1 MLERKDSTLAHEK
14 LAKKVEEPKHQKNT
28 KRKDTHGSQSHHRQ
42 DFCRQPRHSIW
53 RLCARSVAQPFFT
66 GNRSFGR
73 CQLESPALFGRAEK
87 VRFRARWAAL
97 LQGIGL
103 WAALVVIPELK
114 ADPKL
119 SRKITSQMEAY
130 TDALL
135 KAPIL
140 DHLSPD
146 EIRDYTLLRQRFMR
160 LGAAAS
166 TVPDKDAFARAFL
179 SALTGKAPNEA
190 APARVSAMA
199 LHVGLAYGLFAK
211 LAEISRSEPLSY
223 QRVPKKR

>member
-1 MLERKDSTLAHEK
+1 MRD
-14 LAKKVEEPKHQKNT
+14 
-28 KRKDTHGSQSHHRQ
+28 QSLNL
-42 DFCRQPRHSIW
+42 FSPEI
-53 RLCARSVAQPFFT
+53 ARSAGANWNPLPF
-66 GNRSFGR
+66 
-73 CQLESPALFGRAEK
+73 FGRAEK

-146 EIRDYTLLRQRFMR
+146 GIRDYTLLRQRFMR

-211 LAEISRSEPLSY
+211 LAEISRNEPLSY
-223 QRVPKKR
+223 QRDPKKR

>member
-1 MLERKDSTLAHEK
+1 MAANLTIDKIFADNLGTAFGGCVRD
-14 LAKKVEEPKHQKNT
+14 
-28 KRKDTHGSQSHHRQ
+28 QSLNL
-42 DFCRQPRHSIW
+42 FSPEI
-53 RLCARSVAQPFFT
+53 ARSAGANWNPLPF
-66 GNRSFGR
+66 
-73 CQLESPALFGRAEK
+73 FGRAEK

-140 DHLSPD
+140 DHLSP
-146 EIRDYTLLRQRFMR
+146 ERSCAGTRFSHGSARRSCLRSFCKARRDLPQRTALL
-160 LGAAAS
+160 
-166 TVPDKDAFARAFL
+166 
-179 SALTGKAPNEA
+179 
-190 APARVSAMA
+190 PARSEEA
-199 LHVGLAYGLFAK
+199 L
-211 LAEISRSEPLSY
+211 
-223 QRVPKKR
+223 KRPV

>member
-1 MLERKDSTLAHEK
+1 
-14 LAKKVEEPKHQKNT
+14 
-28 KRKDTHGSQSHHRQ
+28 
-42 DFCRQPRHSIW
+42 
-53 RLCARSVAQPFFT
+53 
-66 GNRSFGR
+66 
-73 CQLESPALFGRAEK
+73 
-87 VRFRARWAAL
+87 
-97 LQGIGL
+97 
-103 WAALVVIPELK
+103 
-114 ADPKL
+114 
-119 SRKITSQMEAY
+119 MEAY

-211 LAEISRSEPLSY
+211 LAELSRNEPLSY
-223 QRVPKKR
+223 QRDPKKR

>member
-1 MLERKDSTLAHEK
+1 MLECKDSTLAHEK
-14 LAKKVEEPKHQKNT
+14 LANLGTAFGGCV
-28 KRKDTHGSQSHHRQ
+28 RDQSLNL
-42 DFCRQPRHSIW
+42 FSPEI
-53 RLCARSVAQPFFT
+53 ARSAGANWNPLPF
-66 GNRSFGR
+66 
-73 CQLESPALFGRAEK
+73 FGRAEK

-211 LAEISRSEPLSY
+211 LAEISRNEPLSY
-223 QRVPKKR
+223 QRDPKKR